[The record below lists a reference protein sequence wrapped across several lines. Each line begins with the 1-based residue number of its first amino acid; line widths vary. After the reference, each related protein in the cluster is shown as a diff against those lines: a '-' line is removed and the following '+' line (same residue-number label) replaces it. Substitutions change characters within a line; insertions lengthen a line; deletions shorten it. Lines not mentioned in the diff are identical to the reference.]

1 MLLEDRADSF
11 LRMIR
16 RADRGRLKIYLG
28 YCPGVGKTY
37 QMLLEG
43 HRLREEGI
51 DVVIGYLE
59 THGRA
64 EIAKLAGG
72 LEVIPRRKS
81 EYRGVP
87 LEEMDLDAVLARKPQ
102 VALVDELAHTNV
114 PGSGN
119 AKRYQDIQD
128 ILASG
133 IHVITTL
140 NIQHMES
147 LYDTVEKAVHVRVRE
162 RLPDSI
168 VAEADQIV
176 NVDVTTEDLLKRL
189 KEGRVYKADRIGAAM
204 GNFFKTSNLEKLR
217 ELTLREMASQIDL
230 RRREDV
236 EEPAAAPDQ
245 VVVALSSRG
254 PNSEMLL
261 RYASRLAGKLNRN
274 WYAVYVQTPSEE
286 PTVIDAHT
294 QRILSGTLT
303 LAKQLG
309 ATVFTY
315 KGEDIPAT
323 ILRFAKAYRVGTIV
337 VGTPMPKPLW
347 KTLWRKSTV
356 ERLIHDAKGFT
367 VVILD
372 TRKEEPS
379 EAKAPEEAPR
389 PPAVEPAAPA
399 LPGAPLLGDY
409 VSPRRIVIWDH
420 PVERDVVLRTLAEAA
435 VGDSGEA
442 DLEKRGTGIDLPE
455 RRRRLA
461 PRAHREASSPGRR
474 HRADAQGGI
483 RRFHAETDRIRVP
496 DPVPRGVSRDADPD
510 PRAGEQGFKEP
521 AAGPGTGF
529 VPDARGSPRRH
540 PRLGNAWASHGCR
553 AGERRLIT
561 PRAPRSPPRFRPCP
575 SSPRMRWRSSMPP
588 MAFPFNVTRM
598 SPG

>member
-1 MLLEDRADSF
+1 MLLEERADSF

-16 RADRGRLKIYLG
+16 RAERGRLKIYLG

-64 EIAKLAGG
+64 DIAKLAEG
-72 LEVIPRRKS
+72 LEVVPRRRT

-87 LEEMDLDAVLARKPQ
+87 LEEMDVDAVLARKPQ
-102 VALVDELAHTNV
+102 VALIDELAHTNV

-128 ILASG
+128 ILAAG

-147 LYDTVEKAVHVRVRE
+147 LYDTVESAVHVKVRE
-162 RLPDSI
+162 RLPDNI

-189 KEGRVYKADRIGAAM
+189 KEGKIYKADRIGTAM
-204 GNFFKTSNLEKLR
+204 SNFFKTSNLEKLR

-230 RRREDV
+230 RRREAV
-236 EEPAAAPDQ
+236 EEEIAAAPDQ
-245 VVVALSSRG
+245 IMVALSSRG

-274 WYAVYVQTPSEE
+274 WYAIYVQTPSEE

-323 ILRFAKAYRVGTIV
+323 ILRFAREYRVGTIV
-337 VGTPMPKPLW
+337 VGTPTRKPFW
-347 KTLWRKSTV
+347 KTLWRKTTV
-356 ERLIHDAKGFT
+356 ERLVHEAKGFT

-379 EAKAPEEAPR
+379 EIKAPEEAAR
-389 PPAVEPAAPA
+389 PPVAAPSVPVPTGAPA
-399 LPGAPLLGDY
+399 LSGFL
-409 VSPRRIVIWDH
+409 SPERIVIWDR
-420 PVERDVVLRTLAEAA
+420 PVERDSVLRTLAETSVAGSSETDLA
-435 VGDSGEA
+435 TVLANIAKREEQGSTFLNEGVALPHARIEKLLHPVVAIGLTRKGVPDVSTEKPIEYVFLILSPAEA
-442 DLEKRGTGIDLPE
+442 PEVQVQILGQVSRASRNRELVRNLEMCRTPQEVITAIRDWETPQGTG
-455 RRRRLA
+455 
-461 PRAHREASSPGRR
+461 PR
-474 HRADAQGGI
+474 I
-483 RRFHAETDRIRVP
+483 
-496 DPVPRGVSRDADPD
+496 
-510 PRAGEQGFKEP
+510 
-521 AAGPGTGF
+521 
-529 VPDARGSPRRH
+529 
-540 PRLGNAWASHGCR
+540 
-553 AGERRLIT
+553 
-561 PRAPRSPPRFRPCP
+561 
-575 SSPRMRWRSSMPP
+575 
-588 MAFPFNVTRM
+588 
-598 SPG
+598 